1 MSRRLGNRRRKKI
14 LGMNDTTFYTICSF
28 LMLIIVTFG
37 IYIWLMQREA
47 TIEKAKIVEEK
58 ERINAQIEEIYQ
70 STIDEMSSLLD
81 YKSATIVRVSAV
93 GDILCGNNMQKYG
106 QDFDSIF
113 EDISKYFKDS
123 NLNLGTYETDVKDVK
138 KEFAQSIKKSG
149 IDFVS
154 LAHNHAMDNGEEG
167 LKETEE
173 YLKSLG
179 IETVGVY
186 DETPEKRVKIVEKRG
201 VKIAIL
207 GYTYDDGR
215 GGVNIYNENT
225 IKEDLK
231 YAEENAQISIVM
243 MHWGDVNTNKTNK
256 IQEEQ
261 RDLLIDNGADIII
274 GAHPSAI
281 QKMEMIENKY
291 GDKCFVAYSV
301 GDYTSEFANENANLE
316 LILNFQIYVDKNGN
330 ASIYKVDYIPV
341 YMLDR
346 GSQYKENRY
355 KILDM
360 KKEIAMYDTE
370 ESNIDKNT
378 YDKLV
383 RGVDRLNSIIQ
394 KQEQN

>member
-28 LMLIIVTFG
+28 LILIILTFG
-37 IYIWLMQREA
+37 IYIWLMQRESS
-47 TIEKAKIVEEK
+47 IEKAKILEEK
-58 ERINAQIEEIYQ
+58 ERINSQIEEIYQ
-70 STIDEMSSLLD
+70 STIDQMESLLD

-93 GDILCGNNMQKYG
+93 GDILCGKNMQQYG

-113 EDISKYFKDS
+113 TDVTKYFKDS
-123 NLNLGTYETDVKDVK
+123 NLNLATYETDVKDVK
-138 KEFAQSIKKSG
+138 KEFANSIKKSG

-173 YLKSLG
+173 YLKSIG
-179 IETVGVY
+179 IQTVGVY

-201 VKIAIL
+201 VKIAII

-215 GGVNIYNENT
+215 GGVNIYNEE
-225 IKEDLK
+225 IVKEDLK

-256 IQEEQ
+256 LQEEQ
-261 RDLLIDNGADIII
+261 RNLLIDNGADIII

-281 QKMEMIENKY
+281 QKMEMVENKY

-330 ASIYKVDYIPV
+330 ASIYKVDYTPV

-360 KKEIAMYDTE
+360 KKEIALYDTE
-370 ESNIDKNT
+370 ESNIDKST

-394 KQEQN
+394 KHEEN

>member
-28 LMLIIVTFG
+28 LILIIATFL
-37 IYIWLMQREA
+37 ISIWMMHREVA
-47 TIEKAKIVEEK
+47 ISKKIITEQK
-58 ERINAQIEEIYQ
+58 ERINAHIEEIYK
-70 STIDEMSSLLD
+70 STISEMESLLD
-81 YKSATIVRVSAV
+81 YKSATMIRISAV

-106 QDFDSIF
+106 KDYDNIF

-123 NLNLGTYETDVKDVK
+123 NLNLATYETDVKDNK
-138 KEFAQSIKKSG
+138 KEFAKSIKNLG

-173 YLKSLG
+173 YLNSIG
-179 IETVGVY
+179 IETVGVHE
-186 DETPEKRVKIVEKRG
+186 ETSEKRVKIVEKRG

-207 GYTYDDGR
+207 AFTYDDKR
-215 GGVNIYNENT
+215 GGVNIYNEELV
-225 IKEDLK
+225 KEDLK

-256 IQEEQ
+256 LQEEQ
-261 RDLLIDNGADIII
+261 RNLLIDNGADIII

-291 GDKCFVAYSV
+291 GDQCFVAYSV
-301 GDYTSEFANENANLE
+301 GDFTSEFSNETANLE
-316 LILNFQIYVDKNGN
+316 LILNFQIFVDKNGN
-330 ASIYKVDYIPV
+330 ASIYKIDYTPV
-341 YMLDR
+341 YMIDR
-346 GSQYKENRY
+346 GSQYTENRY
-355 KILDM
+355 KVLDM
-360 KKEIAMYDTE
+360 KKEIATYDTE
-370 ESNIDKNT
+370 ESNIDKST

-383 RGVDRLNSIIQ
+383 RGIDRLNSIIQ
-394 KQEQN
+394 KNEQN

>member
-28 LMLIIVTFG
+28 LVLIIATFL
-37 IYIWLMQREA
+37 ISIWMMHREVA
-47 TIEKAKIVEEK
+47 ISKKIITEQK
-58 ERINAQIEEIYQ
+58 ERINAHIEEIYK
-70 STIDEMSSLLD
+70 STISEMESLLD

-106 QDFDSIF
+106 KDYDNIF

-123 NLNLGTYETDVKDVK
+123 NLNLATYETDVKDNK
-138 KEFAQSIKKSG
+138 KEFAKSIKNSG

-173 YLKSLG
+173 YLNSIG
-179 IETVGVY
+179 IETVGVHE
-186 DETPEKRVKIVEKRG
+186 ETSEKRVKIVEKRG

-207 GYTYDDGR
+207 AFTYDDGR
-215 GGVNIYNENT
+215 GGVNIYNEELV
-225 IKEDLK
+225 KEDLK

-243 MHWGDVNTNKTNK
+243 MHWGDVNTNNTNK
-256 IQEEQ
+256 LQEEQ
-261 RDLLIDNGADIII
+261 RNLLIDNGADIII

-291 GDKCFVAYSV
+291 GDQCFVAYSV
-301 GDYTSEFANENANLE
+301 GDFTSEFSNETANLE
-316 LILNFQIYVDKNGN
+316 LILNFQIFVDKNGN
-330 ASIYKVDYIPV
+330 ASIYKIDYTPV
-341 YMLDR
+341 YMIDR
-346 GSQYKENRY
+346 GSQYTENRY
-355 KILDM
+355 KVLDM
-360 KKEIAMYDTE
+360 KKEIAIYDTE
-370 ESNIDKNT
+370 ESDIDKNT

-383 RGVDRLNSIIQ
+383 RGIDRLNSIVQ
-394 KQEQN
+394 KNE